1 MKSTVKIFFILLL
14 IGVASSCQKEG
25 NVCYRFEIYNG
36 TEKPMTM
43 NLSSWGNYIMFIN
56 GIYNSEYKFHPTEA
70 IESHSSLIFDEIVE
84 DNPDPYAI
92 PSSLTLPWEYI
103 KSIECDGVEI
113 PKEYYSNINNWDFGV
128 AHQINGIFSK
138 FTLTITPEL
147 IKQFNQTE

>member
-1 MKSTVKIFFILLL
+1 M
-14 IGVASSCQKEG
+14 
-25 NVCYRFEIYNG
+25 
-36 TEKPMTM
+36 
-43 NLSSWGNYIMFIN
+43 
-56 GIYNSEYKFHPTEA
+56 
-70 IESHSSLIFDEIVE
+70 E